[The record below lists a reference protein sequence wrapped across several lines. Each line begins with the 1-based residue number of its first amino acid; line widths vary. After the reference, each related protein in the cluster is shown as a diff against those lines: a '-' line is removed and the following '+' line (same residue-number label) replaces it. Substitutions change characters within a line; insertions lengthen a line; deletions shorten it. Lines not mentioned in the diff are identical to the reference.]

1 MARNNK
7 ERPAFRVPNY
17 KKFYATNVYC
27 ALTEHDFRIEFMN
40 EKARDEKGKWL
51 YVSDGMLIL
60 SPIGAK
66 RIHEKLGKLIDVYEK
81 ENDVIETKIKKE
93 KTY

>member
-1 MARNNK
+1 MAKNN
-7 ERPAFRVPNY
+7 EDRPVFRVPDY

-27 ALTEHDFRIEFMN
+27 GLTEHDFRIEFMN
-40 EKARDEKGKWL
+40 EKEKDKGKWS

-60 SPIGAK
+60 SPLGAK
-66 RIHEKLGKLIDVYEK
+66 RLHEKLGRILNVFEK
-81 ENDVIETKIKKE
+81 ENGVVETKTKKE